1 MADNFF
7 DDDDDIFATETE
19 TDVKEFESYMND
31 EPVTKT
37 PPPAKDVKPA
47 TEADKEADKQKEST
61 ADKKAEAQR
70 LAEEAKE
77 KEEEEHRKFIE
88 GEDNTKPSKDKKT
101 NTEDSEEDEEEVEG
115 IAQLAQDL
123 YKVGI
128 FNKYDD
134 EEELPETTEEFIE
147 KFNDEK
153 RKVAE
158 ELVYNFAGRH
168 GEDFRDAFNAIFVD
182 GVDPQEYL
190 SKYMEVSSFKD
201 MDITDEDNQKRVI
214 QTSLKNQGWEDADIK
229 EELKKLELNSDLE
242 TTATR
247 YHKALVKSEEHKLT
261 RLQEETR
268 IRNEQK
274 KLQIQQEAQNI
285 RTIMT
290 EALKKQELD
299 GVPVTREDVPKIID
313 TVEKKT
319 WKMPD
324 GSLITDYECALLEL
338 NRPGNHTEKLKL
350 AALIRRAMGDDWQPG
365 KPLKFDFGP
374 IGKKAV
380 SKESNEV
387 FNWVKSKSSKSTTGK
402 KVTTG
407 EDTDFWK
414 TIE

>member
-7 DDDDDIFATETE
+7 DDEDIFATDTE

-31 EPVTKT
+31 EPVSKT
-37 PPPAKDVKPA
+37 PPPAKDIKPA
-47 TEADKEADKQKEST
+47 TPADKAADDNRST
-61 ADKKAEAQR
+61 DADKKAEAQR
-70 LAEEAKE
+70 IAEEARL
-77 KEEEEHRKFIE
+77 KEEEEHKAFIE
-88 GEDNTKPSKDKKT
+88 GEEGKKPTKDSKATDQEA
-101 NTEDSEEDEEEVEG
+101 EDTEEVDG
-115 IAQLAQDL
+115 ITQLAQDL

-134 EEELPETTEEFIE
+134 EEEAPETTDEFIE

-153 RKVAE
+153 RRVAE

-182 GVDPQEYL
+182 GVDPREYL
-190 SKYMEVSSFKD
+190 FKYMEVSTFKD

-214 QTSLKNQGWEDADIK
+214 QTSLKNQGWDDSDIK

-247 YHKALVKSEEHKLT
+247 YHKALVKTEEQKLS
-261 RLQEETR
+261 RMQEETKV
-268 IRNEQK
+268 RNEQK
-274 KLQIQQEAQNI
+274 KVQVQQEAQNI
-285 RTIMT
+285 RNIMT

-299 GVPVTREDVPKIID
+299 GIPVTREDIPKIID

-319 WKMPD
+319 WKMQD
-324 GSLITDYECALLEL
+324 GNLITDYECALLEL

-350 AALIRRAMGDDWQPG
+350 AALIRRSMGDDWQPG
-365 KPLKFDFGP
+365 KPLKLDFGP

-387 FNWVKSKSSKSTTGK
+387 FNWVKSKSAKSSKGTKATAD
-402 KVTTG
+402 

-414 TIE
+414 SVE